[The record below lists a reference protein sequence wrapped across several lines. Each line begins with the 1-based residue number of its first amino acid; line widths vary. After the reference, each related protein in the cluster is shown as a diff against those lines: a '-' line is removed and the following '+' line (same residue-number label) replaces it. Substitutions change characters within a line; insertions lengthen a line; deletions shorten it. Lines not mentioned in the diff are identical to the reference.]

1 MNVYS
6 PVNKHTGCT
15 KHTNWCR
22 EQTQVLTYLQQIA
35 TMLRRHEEND
45 YWQGQRSAEDKVTK
59 KSACQ
64 LVLRFRQCNLPF
76 ELHDCE
82 INAFRYGSRLCMFMF
97 VWFTVQ
103 LYQRK
108 SSGLVLFTPF
118 PCMVQYLGFLL
129 LLHLFQNWSDQCNFT
144 CQIKAVWI
152 WLKVFCEKLNTET
165 NI

>member
-6 PVNKHTGCT
+6 PVIKHTGRI

-22 EQTQVLTYLQQIA
+22 EQTQVLTYLQQKA

-45 YWQGQRSAEDKVTK
+45 YWQGQRSAEDEVTK

-64 LVLRFRQCNLPF
+64 LVLRFRQCHLPF
-76 ELHDCE
+76 EPHDCE
-82 INAFRYGSRLCMFMF
+82 INAFRYGSRLCVFMF

-108 SSGLVLFTPF
+108 ISGPVSSVLFPPF

-129 LLHLFQNWSDQCNFT
+129 LLHLFQNWSDHCNFT
-144 CQIKAVWI
+144 
-152 WLKVFCEKLNTET
+152 
-165 NI
+165 